1 MPAMVRSEALRPEA
15 AAARRDAVVRAEAY
29 LLAHLDTPVPVSSLS
44 RIVGLSER
52 GLRNA
57 FYSVRGMSPKR
68 WMIDQRLHGARHALR
83 GGAGPATVTDVA
95 ATYGFFELGRFAAL
109 YRKAFGEAPS
119 DTLRS
124 NGRTASTAD
133 QWKRTRQCLRQ
144 PARQPV
150 RFRQ

>member
-1 MPAMVRSEALRPEA
+1 MPAHVRSEALRPEA
-15 AAARRDAVVRAEAY
+15 AAARRDAVDRAEAY

-68 WMIDQRLHGARHALR
+68 WMTDQRLRGARHAL
-83 GGAGPATVTDVA
+83 GSWAGPATVTDVA
-95 ATYGFFELGRFAAL
+95 ATYGFYELGRFAAL

-124 NGRTASTAD
+124 NDRRDSAAARR
-133 QWKRTRQCLRQ
+133 KRSCQCLRH
-144 PARQPV
+144 PAR
-150 RFRQ
+150 

>member
-1 MPAMVRSEALRPEA
+1 MPAPVRSEAHRPEA
-15 AAARRDAVVRAEAY
+15 AAARRDAVDRAEAY
-29 LLAHLDTPVPVSSLS
+29 LLAHLDASVPVSSLS

-83 GGAGPATVTDVA
+83 GRAGPATVTDVA
-95 ATYGFFELGRFAAL
+95 ATYGFYELGRFAAL

-119 DTLRS
+119 DTLRAS
-124 NGRTASTAD
+124 GRAASPGH
-133 QWKRTRQCLRQ
+133 QRMRTRRCLRQ
-144 PARQPV
+144 SAR
-150 RFRQ
+150 